1 MAFHQLPAESLHY
14 CWDNSIA
21 PRLEIEPGD
30 TVLFETHDASDGY
43 VQPGIT
49 LEKYAGRKAKGH
61 PLTGPVFIKG
71 ARPGDVL
78 ELEVLTINTGGY
90 GWTGFRPGVGLL
102 PEDFKQ
108 PFFHI
113 WDLKRARDTGHWA
126 EFVEGIRIPTAP
138 FCGVMGLA
146 LAEPGEFST
155 TPPRAVGGNMDIR
168 QLTAGSKVWLP
179 IQVAGGLF
187 SIGDMHAAQGDG
199 EVCVTAIET
208 GGEVAVRFNLRQDK
222 SIKEPCFWTPAAG
235 PVALAAKGYFA
246 TTSHAPDL
254 FYASQ
259 QAVRYMLEHL
269 MDNYHLSA
277 EQAYILCSVAV
288 ELKISQIV
296 DGPNYTVS
304 AFMPNAI
311 FPNS

>member
-1 MAFHQLPAESLHY
+1 MASHQLPAEVLHY
-14 CWDNSIA
+14 CWDNSIT

-30 TVLFETHDASDGY
+30 TVLFETHDASDGF

-49 LEKYAGRKAKGH
+49 LEKYVTRKAKGH
-61 PLTGPVFIKG
+61 PLTGPVYIKG
-71 ARPGDVL
+71 ARPGDIL
-78 ELEVLTINTGGY
+78 ELEVLNVNTAGY

-102 PEDFKQ
+102 PDDFKS

-113 WDLKRARDTGHWA
+113 WDLKKSRENGNWA
-126 EFVEGIRIPTAP
+126 EYVEGIKIPLAP
-138 FCGVMGLA
+138 FCGVMGMA
-146 LAEPGEFST
+146 LAEKGEFST

-168 QLTAGSKVWLP
+168 QLTVGSKVWLP
-179 IQVAGGLF
+179 VQVAGGLF

-235 PVALAAKGYFA
+235 PAQLAAKGYFA
-246 TTSHAPDL
+246 TTSHSPDL

-311 FPNS
+311 FSNS